1 MLAEIELNS
10 SADDDS
16 MEISEI
22 DENIAE
28 EETGH
33 GSKQIK
39 KPKYTLQDLQ
49 AACEAV
55 QNGMSIS
62 VASKKFGVPGCTL
75 NRRVRTKK
83 QRPLKVQKAK
93 YGGKFQN
100 NMHKELPIVKSLQ
113 GLSDAGFDLTNSL
126 IRSHATDYIKAHPK
140 LFPTEKSLPSGS
152 AWVVLFLKRHPRL
165 SQCISE
171 NKSHYGSVKETSE
184 RVSVWFGFVS
194 RYLAGLGLQAVLES
208 RRQVFTMD
216 DMILRKSRKDVIFTC
231 LFGANANGNLLPP
244 LVLYPESIKIPTQ
257 KKQIELNYVVANPST
272 ATKAADIFHQW
283 LSRVFQPW
291 LIEENIPRPV
301 ILFVDGQR
309 HQITY
314 LSNRF
319 CQLHQIVLV
328 SLLPRSVHLLRP
340 LHAKLFESIS
350 KLYRDE
356 MQSFGQGK
364 SPSGEHLVLKPTL
377 EQIADTA
384 ESIIRDGFLRSKLY
398 PWNPDDSQPAPIVPT
413 RVRKNAKTKPPRQ
426 VLNPGSPLFRSM
438 LEARMSKQQ
447 LAEFQ
452 AQLAGGAWQGPAEH
466 TSLFRVWRDSLNENG
481 AGQVESKEASGEVG
495 VSLANSEL
503 AQEEFGECSLDIVK
517 EEPKV
522 NFEDL

>member
-1 MLAEIELNS
+1 MLAEIDLNS

-16 MEISEI
+16 MEISEKE
-22 DENIAE
+22 ENITE

-39 KPKYTLQDLQ
+39 TPKYTLQDLQ

-75 NRRVRTKK
+75 ERRVRTKK

-93 YGGKFQN
+93 YGGKYQN
-100 NMHKELPIVKSLQ
+100 SMHKELPIVKSLQ

-126 IRSHATDYIKAHPK
+126 IRSHATDYIKAHAK

-152 AWVVLFLKRHPRL
+152 AWVVMFLKRHPRL

-171 NKSHYGSVKETSE
+171 NKSHYGSVTEASE

-194 RYLAGLGLQAVLES
+194 RYLAGLSLQAVLES

-244 LVLYPESIKIPTQ
+244 LVLYPESVKIPMQ

-314 LSNRF
+314 ASNRF

-328 SLLPRSVHLLRP
+328 SLLPRTVHQLRP
-340 LHAKLFESIS
+340 LNAKLFESIS
-350 KLYRDE
+350 KLYREE
-356 MQSFGQGK
+356 MQSFGNGK
-364 SPSGEHLVLKPTL
+364 SGEHLVLKPTL

-384 ESIIRDGFLRSKLY
+384 ESIIRDGFLRSKIY
-398 PWNPDDSQPAPIVPT
+398 PWNPDDSQPAPIVAY
-413 RVRKNAKTKPPRQ
+413 RVRKNAKTQPPRR
-426 VLNPGSPLFRSM
+426 VLYPGSPLFRSM
-438 LEARMSKQQ
+438 LEARMSKE
-447 LAEFQ
+447 LLVEFQ
-452 AQLAGGAWQGPAEH
+452 AQLSGGAWQGPAEH
-466 TSLFRVWRDSLNENG
+466 TSLFRIWRG

-495 VSLANSEL
+495 VSLADSEV
-503 AQEEFGECSLDIVK
+503 AQEESGECSLDIVK

>member
-1 MLAEIELNS
+1 MLAEIDLNS

-16 MEISEI
+16 MEISEME
-22 DENIAE
+22 ENIAE

-39 KPKYTLQDLQ
+39 PPKYTLQDLQ

-55 QNGMSIS
+55 QSGMSIS
-62 VASKKFGVPGCTL
+62 VASQKFGVPGCTL
-75 NRRVRTKK
+75 ERRVRTKK

-93 YGGKFQN
+93 YGGKYQN
-100 NMHKELPIVKSLQ
+100 SMHKELPIVKSLQ

-126 IRSHATDYIKAHPK
+126 IRSHATDYIKAHAK

-152 AWVVLFLKRHPRL
+152 AWVVMFLKRHPRL

-171 NKSHYGSVKETSE
+171 NKSHYGSVTEASE

-194 RYLAGLGLQAVLES
+194 RYLAGLSLQAVLES

-244 LVLYPESIKIPTQ
+244 LVLYPESVKIPMQ
-257 KKQIELNYVVANPST
+257 KKQIELNYVVANP
-272 ATKAADIFHQW
+272 
-283 LSRVFQPW
+283 
-291 LIEENIPRPV
+291 
-301 ILFVDGQR
+301 R
-309 HQITY
+309 HRNESGRY
-314 LSNRF
+314 LSP
-319 CQLHQIVLV
+319 V
-328 SLLPRSVHLLRP
+328 
-340 LHAKLFESIS
+340 AFE
-350 KLYRDE
+350 
-356 MQSFGQGK
+356 GV
-364 SPSGEHLVLKPTL
+364 PTPTL

-384 ESIIRDGFLRSKLY
+384 ESIIRDGFLRSKIY
-398 PWNPDDSQPAPIVPT
+398 PWNPDDSQPPPIVAY
-413 RVRKNAKTKPPRQ
+413 RVRKNAKTQPPRR
-426 VLNPGSPLFRSM
+426 VLYPGSPLFRSM
-438 LEARMSKQQ
+438 LEARMSKE
-447 LAEFQ
+447 LLVEFQ

-466 TSLFRVWRDSLNENG
+466 TSLFRIWRG

-495 VSLANSEL
+495 VSLADSEVV
-503 AQEEFGECSLDIVK
+503 AQEESGECSLDIVK